1 MRKNMRYY
9 KFLFKISLIILLTVS
24 FLSSAGAESGG
35 DELNITSEGSEL
47 GMAPVNPAFIEYQ
60 EELEQKSID
69 SDNNTNGTLSILD
82 FSSELSGSLSAENL
96 SSLLSFND
104 TGFNEEMLRPT
115 GLIPSPVDL
124 SHLSPVSIEDLLM
137 DDSISISEM
146 EIMGSEVYPSRYD
159 LRDENGVT
167 AVRDQAQA
175 GSCWTHSATAS
186 LESFLLHNRS
196 ETWDFSENNIKN
208 TLVYSNIDGYD
219 RTHDD
224 GGFDLYDAAYYSRWS
239 GPVVES
245 DDPYNDLSGSSPDN
259 LPVAKHVQEIMIL
272 PGFEGTD
279 PLYKWMLTHYGAIS
293 VGIMQS
299 STYFDSNNN
308 SYYYNGSI
316 EYANHAVT
324 LVGWDDNYSAQNFTP
339 TAPGN
344 GAFIIKNSWG
354 TNWGEDGYYYVSYYD
369 SVMGNNEGIWGTGTK
384 PYVGNFLYTAENVS
398 NYDSIYQYDELGWV
412 SCVGYYD
419 STALG
424 ANVFTASSNET
435 LEAVSF
441 YTVDSNS
448 FYNISIYLD
457 LDSGPV
463 NSSGPVSVQN
473 GTIAIAGYHTIN
485 LDTNVSLNTGQNFSV
500 VVEFTTPNYDYPIAI
515 EQVLSGYYSD
525 NAHAE
530 TGQSFVSSNG
540 SQWTDISEQ
549 NANICIKAFTTENKE
564 PEALFVAGTRY
575 VHVNETVDFHDA
587 SLFSP
592 DSWEWDFGD
601 SSTSSVQNPL
611 HSYSDAGV
619 YNVSLNASNSF
630 GNNISTRTSFIH
642 VLNSTI
648 VVNSSGSADFT
659 TINAALVAAS
669 DGDTIVLEPGTY
681 SENLFFKNDNI
692 SLISSTGNPE
702 DATIV
707 SPDSTDIA
715 IYIRADGITISDVTV
730 MNSYIGI
737 GTDLSSGC
745 NIDNCYTSENIYGIY
760 ISKSHVNNISSCT
773 SNENTYGLRLSES
786 VNNVLNN
793 NSMNNNTYNSFFDS
807 HVNVVETNNLVDGK
821 AIYYLVNSS
830 DQVIDAS
837 SNAGLVHLLN
847 CSNITIENIETGN
860 AYCGFYVYDS
870 NNISIDNCTAVDD
883 QCGVYLASSDDN
895 TIYSFNSTGATIYGL
910 YLYDSSNVIIEDCT
924 STDNQYGIYH
934 SCSDNNTISS
944 CNATGTTYH
953 GLYLYDSSNVVVED
967 CTSTDNRYGFYL
979 SSSDN
984 NTINNCNITTNSNS
998 GIFLLGCSNNL
1009 IYNNYFNNSNN
1020 AYVLGGSSNDW
1031 NITRT
1036 SGTNI
1041 INGSYLGGNFWATP
1055 AGTGWSQTEYSV
1067 GNGFCAA
1074 YEITDDGNNIDYLP
1088 LTLNAVQPT
1097 DSDDESVQNSN
1108 DGIHLKIATSSS
1120 SLSNIVATDSSV
1132 RFVGRDSDIKYVFTE
1147 GSTPVNEISFE
1158 SEINEGYVMASVS
1171 LLDGLP
1177 ESSPAPASVTVYQGM
1192 EIILGNEEFSSGI
1205 ADAKISFSVSK
1216 EWLESNGFDEWDI
1229 HMEHFSDDVW
1239 NKLPTVI
1246 TGENENNFYF
1256 EAKTTGFSP
1265 FMICAEVSGESPVNA
1280 GSSMGNVASDSAD
1293 PGTTITNKPQD
1304 MESSG
1309 ESPLSSL
1316 MALSGLVIVTILAS
1330 VHRLKKSK

>member
-1 MRKNMRYY
+1 MKINMRFY
-9 KFLFKISLIILLTVS
+9 KFLFTISLIILLAATS
-24 FLSSAGAESGG
+24 LISAGAESN
-35 DELNITSEGSEL
+35 EHALNITSGGPEL
-47 GMAPVNPAFIEYQ
+47 STAPINPAFIEYQ
-60 EELEQKSID
+60 EELEQERINSE
-69 SDNNTNGTLSILD
+69 SNTSANISILTL
-82 FSSELSGSLSAENL
+82 FSESSGSLPTKNL
-96 SSLLSFND
+96 NTRLSFNG
-104 TGFNEEMLRPT
+104 TGFDEEMFRPT

-124 SHLSPVSIEDLLM
+124 SHLSPVSMDFLLADDTIKTSGLELM
-137 DDSISISEM
+137 D
-146 EIMGSEVYPSRYD
+146 SEVSYPARYD
-159 LRDENGVT
+159 LREHNGVT

-175 GSCWTHSATAS
+175 GSCWTHSAIAS
-186 LESFLLHNRS
+186 LESYLLFNRS
-196 ETWDFSENNIKN
+196 ETWDFSENNMKN
-208 TLVYSNIDGYD
+208 TLVYSNTDGYD

-224 GGFDLYDAAYYSRWS
+224 GGYHFYGAAYHSRWS

-245 DDPYNDLSGSSPDN
+245 DDPYNDLSGVSPDN

-272 PGFEGTD
+272 PGFEGNDT
-279 PLYKWMLTHYGAIS
+279 LYKWVLTHYGAIS

-308 SYYYNGSI
+308 SYYYYGSI

-369 SVMGNNEGIWGTGTK
+369 SVMGNNEGLLGIGTK
-384 PYVGNFLYTAENVS
+384 PYTGNFLYTAENVS

-412 SCVGYYD
+412 SCVGYYN

-457 LDSGPV
+457 PDSGPV

-515 EQVLSGYYSD
+515 EQVLSGYSD

-530 TGQSFVSSNG
+530 SGQSFVSSNG

-549 NANICIKAFTTENKE
+549 NANVCIKAFTTENKV

-592 DSWEWDFGD
+592 DSWKWDFGD
-601 SSTSSVQNPL
+601 SSTSSVQNPT
-611 HSYSDAGV
+611 HSYSETGI
-619 YNVSLNASNSF
+619 YTVSLNASNSY
-630 GNNISTRTSFIH
+630 GSNTSARTSFIH

-648 VVNSSGSADFT
+648 VVNSTGSADFT

-669 DGDTIVLEPGTY
+669 DGDTIAVDPGTY
-681 SENLFFKNDNI
+681 SENLYFKKDDI

-702 DATIV
+702 DVTIV

-715 IYIRADGITISDVTV
+715 IYIRADGITISNVTV

-737 GTDLSSGC
+737 GIDISSEC
-745 NIDNCYTSENIYGIY
+745 KIDNCYTSGNTYGIY
-760 ISKSHVNNISSCT
+760 LSKSQVNYISNCT

-793 NSMNNNTYNSFFDS
+793 NSMDNNTYNSLFDS

-837 SNAGLVHLLN
+837 SNAGIVHLMN
-847 CSNITIENIETGN
+847 CSNMTIENIETEN
-860 AYCGFYVYDS
+860 AYCGFYVYES

-883 QCGVYLASSDDN
+883 QCGVYLSSSDNN
-895 TIYSFNSTGATIYGL
+895 TIYSFNSTGTTIYGL
-910 YLYDSSNVIIEDCT
+910 YLYDSSNVIIENCT

-944 CNATGTTYH
+944 CNTTGTTYY
-953 GLYLYDSSNVVVED
+953 GLYLYDSNNVTVED
-967 CTSTDNRYGFYL
+967 CTSTDNQYGVYL

-984 NTINNCNITTNSNS
+984 NTIYGCNISDDEYY
-998 GIFLLGCSNNL
+998 GIRLTGSSNNQ

-1020 AYVLGGSSNDW
+1020 VYVSGGTSNDW

-1067 GNGFCAA
+1067 GDGFCDA
-1074 YEITDDGNNIDYLP
+1074 YEITDNGNNIDYLP
-1088 LTLNAVQPT
+1088 LTLNGAQPANQ
-1097 DSDDESVQNSN
+1097 DDNSNQNDN
-1108 DGIHLKIATSSS
+1108 DGIRVKIATSKS

-1132 RFVGRDSDIKYVFTE
+1132 RFVGKDAEVKYVFTDS
-1147 GSTPVNEISFE
+1147 STPVNEISFE
-1158 SEINEGYVMASVS
+1158 SNINQGYVMASVS
-1171 LLDGLP
+1171 LLDEFP
-1177 ESSPAPASVTVYQGM
+1177 ESSPAPSTVTLYQGM
-1192 EIILGNEEFSSGI
+1192 EILLGDEEFSSGI
-1205 ADAKISFSVSK
+1205 GDAKISFSVSK
-1216 EWLESNGFDEWDI
+1216 EWLESNDFGEGNI
-1229 HMEHFSDDVW
+1229 RMEHFSDGIWDR
-1239 NKLPTVI
+1239 LPTVV
-1246 TGENENNFYF
+1246 TGEDDEYFYF
-1256 EAKTTGFSP
+1256 EATTTGFSP
-1265 FMICAEVSGESPVNA
+1265 FIICADVSGESQVNA
-1280 GSSMGNVASDSAD
+1280 GSSSDNAGEAAFSENIVPDA
-1293 PGTTITNKPQD
+1293 PQD
-1304 MESSG
+1304 SG
-1309 ESPLSSL
+1309 QSGDNPVSTL
-1316 MALSGLVIVTILAS
+1316 MTISGLIVVTVLGL
-1330 VHRLKKSK
+1330 VVKMKKSE